1 MLILK
6 TFRNILKISNDIKKN
21 FQEHRKN
28 VQKYPENA
36 FIKVFE
42 TYITYT
48 KNIQIKHKIT

>member
-1 MLILK
+1 M
-6 TFRNILKISNDIKKN
+6 KISNDIKKN

-48 KNIQIKHKIT
+48 KNIQN